1 MEIMD
6 LLRQAEAKLAS
17 DLHLIAS
24 SPPLLRIDGE
34 LQILDSSAP
43 KLTAENINQLFEQIT
58 TPQQRKTFS
67 QDLELD
73 FGFSMPGGSRLRCN
87 ACQQQGAISLA
98 IRLLPPKIPTID
110 ELGLPQICK
119 DLIARARGL
128 IIVTGPT
135 GSGKTTTLAAMIQ
148 HLNQTDNRYVIT
160 IEDPIEYRH
169 PNIKCTVSQRELSV
183 DTYSYASALK
193 YVLRQDPDVILIG
206 EMRDLE
212 TAATVLTVAE
222 TGHLILSTG
231 HAPSA
236 AQSIERIIDLFPPHE
251 RYMAQ
256 ARLASVLVGVLC
268 QTLVPRIKGGRIAAV
283 EIMLANSVVKNLIRE
298 GKPYLLP
305 NTIRTHGDSGMRT
318 MDDDLASLY
327 IKEIIDW
334 PTVLEHCHDA
344 EEVEKLVT
352 KVNVKGTTLKKRG
365 RRSLDSPGA
374 PGVGRG

>member
-1 MEIMD
+1 MEILD
-6 LLRQAEAKLAS
+6 LLRQAEARLAS

-34 LQILDSSAP
+34 LEPLDNIP
-43 KLTAENINQLFEQIT
+43 KLTIDDISDLFTQIT
-58 TPQQRKTFS
+58 TPHQRKTYS
-67 QDLELD
+67 QELELD
-73 FGFSMPGGSRLRCN
+73 FAFSMPGGSRLRCN

-135 GSGKTTTLAAMIQ
+135 GSGKTTTLATMIQ
-148 HLNQTDNRYVIT
+148 HLNQTDSRYVIT
-160 IEDPIEYRH
+160 IEDPIEYKH
-169 PNIKCTVSQRELSV
+169 PNVKCAVSQRELSV

-206 EMRDLE
+206 EMRDFE

-236 AQSIERIIDLFPPHE
+236 AQSIERIVDLFPTDE
-251 RYMAQ
+251 RPMAQ

-268 QTLVPRIKGGRIAAV
+268 QALVPRIKGGRIAAV
-283 EIMLANSVVKNLIRE
+283 EIMLANSAVKNLIRE

-305 NTIRTHGDSGMRT
+305 NTIRTHGHLGMRT

-327 IKEIIDW
+327 INGIINW

-344 EEVEKLVT
+344 EEVEKLAGKVT
-352 KVNVKGTTLKKRG
+352 VKETTLKKRG

>member
-1 MEIMD
+1 MEILD
-6 LLRQAEAKLAS
+6 LLRQAEARLAS
-17 DLHLIAS
+17 DLHLIVS
-24 SPPLLRIDGE
+24 SSPLLRIDGK
-34 LQILDSSAP
+34 LQLLDSSAP
-43 KLTAENINQLFEQIT
+43 KLTAEDINQLFAQIT

-67 QDLELD
+67 QELELD
-73 FGFSMPGGSRLRCN
+73 FGSSMPDGSRLRCN

-119 DLIARARGL
+119 DLISRARGL

-135 GSGKTTTLAAMIQ
+135 GSGKTTTLATMIQ
-148 HLNQTDNRYVIT
+148 HLNQTDYRYVIT
-160 IEDPIEYRH
+160 IEDPIEYKH
-169 PNIKCTVSQRELSV
+169 PSLKCAVSQRELSV
-183 DTYSYASALK
+183 DAYSYVSALK

-212 TAATVLTVAE
+212 TAATVVTVAE
-222 TGHLILSTG
+222 TGHLVLSTG

-251 RYMAQ
+251 RPMAQ

-283 EIMLANSVVKNLIRE
+283 EIMLANAAVKNLIRD

-305 NTIRTHGDSGMRT
+305 NTIRTHGDLGMRT
-318 MDDDLASLY
+318 LDDDLASLY
-327 IKEIIDW
+327 IKGTIDW
-334 PTVLEHCHDA
+334 PTVMENCHDA
-344 EEVEKLVT
+344 EEVGKLAGKVT
-352 KVNVKGTTLKKRG
+352 VKGTTLKKRG
-365 RRSLDSPGA
+365 RRSSDLPGA
-374 PGVGRG
+374 LGVGRG

>member
-1 MEIMD
+1 MEILD
-6 LLRQAEAKLAS
+6 LLRQAEARLAS
-17 DLHLIAS
+17 DLHLIVS
-24 SPPLLRIDGE
+24 SSPLLRIDGR
-34 LQILDSSAP
+34 LQLLDSSAP
-43 KLTAENINQLFEQIT
+43 KLTAEDINQLFAQIT

-67 QDLELD
+67 QELELD
-73 FGFSMPGGSRLRCN
+73 FGSSMPDGSRLRCN

-119 DLIARARGL
+119 DLIARGRGL

-135 GSGKTTTLAAMIQ
+135 GSGKTTTLATMIQ
-148 HLNQTDNRYVIT
+148 HLNQTDYRYVIT
-160 IEDPIEYRH
+160 IEDPIEYKH
-169 PNIKCTVSQRELSV
+169 PSLKCAVSQRELSV
-183 DTYSYASALK
+183 DAYSYVSALK

-212 TAATVLTVAE
+212 TAATVVTVAE
-222 TGHLILSTG
+222 TGHLVLSTG

-251 RYMAQ
+251 RPMAQ

-283 EIMLANSVVKNLIRE
+283 EIMLANAAVKNLIRD

-305 NTIRTHGDSGMRT
+305 NTIRTHGDLGMRT
-318 MDDDLASLY
+318 LDDDLASLY
-327 IKEIIDW
+327 IKGIIDW
-334 PTVLEHCHDA
+334 PTVMENCHDT
-344 EEVEKLVT
+344 EEVEKLAGKVT
-352 KVNVKGTTLKKRG
+352 VKGTTLKKRG
-365 RRSLDSPGA
+365 RRSSDLPGA
-374 PGVGRG
+374 LGVGRG

>member
-1 MEIMD
+1 MEILD
-6 LLRQAEAKLAS
+6 LLRQAEARLAS

-34 LQILDSSAP
+34 LEPLDNIP
-43 KLTAENINQLFEQIT
+43 KLTIDDISDLFTQIT
-58 TPQQRKTFS
+58 TPHQRKTYS
-67 QDLELD
+67 QELELD
-73 FGFSMPGGSRLRCN
+73 FAFSMSGGSRLRCN

-98 IRLLPPKIPTID
+98 IRLLPPKIPTMD

-119 DLIARARGL
+119 DLIARPRGL
-128 IIVTGPT
+128 IVVTGPT

-148 HLNQTDNRYVIT
+148 HLNQTDSRYVIT

-169 PNIKCTVSQRELSV
+169 PNIKCAVSQRELSV

-206 EMRDLE
+206 EMRDFE

-236 AQSIERIIDLFPPHE
+236 AQSIERIVDLFPTDE
-251 RYMAQ
+251 RPMAQ

-268 QTLVPRIKGGRIAAV
+268 QALVPRIKGSRIASV
-283 EIMLANSVVKNLIRE
+283 EIMLANAAVKNLIRE

-305 NTIRTHGDSGMRT
+305 NTIRTHGHLGMRT

-327 IKEIIDW
+327 IKGIINW
-334 PTVLEHCHDA
+334 PTVLDHCHDA

-352 KVNVKGTTLKKRG
+352 KVTVKETTLKKRG